1 MRNFYIFLCFMN
13 LDSRHMVLF
22 FMSSPIWKQE
32 MMGHES
38 EKNSLKNYMP
48 TLLLFCKYLITES
61 IARFTS
67 QVSLTRKPCE
77 YLSLVN
83 SSRPN
88 LREAWRPYSLV
99 PRDLD
104 VDRKLHPFVCVQS
117 TLICVES
124 MFPKGIPSSGLPPTG
139 IDHGYLVRNYR
150 FSMRGIWRG
159 LRPL

>member
-1 MRNFYIFLCFMN
+1 MN

-104 VDRKLHPFVCVQS
+104 VDRKLHPMVYKETYCLKVFQDLVGPQEEMIIDIWFAIINYVRGQSDEVCCHSNNVV
-117 TLICVES
+117 TNHLL
-124 MFPKGIPSSGLPPTG
+124 F
-139 IDHGYLVRNYR
+139 
-150 FSMRGIWRG
+150 
-159 LRPL
+159 